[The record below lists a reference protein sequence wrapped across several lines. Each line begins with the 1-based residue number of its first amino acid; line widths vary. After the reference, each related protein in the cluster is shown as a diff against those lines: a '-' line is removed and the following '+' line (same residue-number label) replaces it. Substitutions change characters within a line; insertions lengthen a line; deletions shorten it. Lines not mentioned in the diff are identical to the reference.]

1 MVFLQKLA
9 LPFLLLAAFT
19 THAQRFGGNPPSLK
33 WRQVNNPAAKV
44 IFPRG
49 LDSVA
54 MQVAGIVQ
62 QLNGTTQSS
71 IGALQRPVSI
81 VLHNETTIANAYV
94 GLGPFRSEFYLT
106 PEQNSFALGSL
117 PWYQQLAI
125 HEFRHVQQYNNFNV
139 GLSKVFRVLFGE
151 EGQAL
156 ANSLV
161 IPDWF
166 FEGDAVY
173 NETNVSWQGRGRM
186 PFFFNDYRSLWMA
199 GKNYSWMK
207 LRNGSY
213 RDFVP
218 DHYHLGYM
226 MTAYG
231 REKWGNDFWKKV
243 THDAAAYKGLF
254 YPLQKAVRAHSGE
267 SYQQFRKEAFDY
279 FRSSTAVTAG
289 DERQAGGH
297 FLADEE
303 FPAFLNDSMIV
314 YMKSSYRQRPR
325 FTVRTAGNETKLRV
339 RDISI
344 DNHFSYRN
352 GKIVYASYRP
362 GLRWSWKEYSDLQ
375 LLDVQTGTERT
386 LTNHTRYFSPDIS
399 EDGAQV
405 VAVQVNPDGT
415 NRLQLLDANSGVV
428 TGSIPNPG
436 NLFFTY
442 PKFSPSGKIISAV
455 RSPEGE
461 MSLALSDAVAGTTSY
476 LLPFSRN
483 VIGFPFVQHDT
494 VYFSASYAKY
504 DRLFAYDLQQK
515 KLFQL
520 QHPLLETATG
530 KYAPS
535 ASAGSLLWSDFTVRG
550 YQVRQVSKGDIMW
563 KEIAVPSPGRST
575 TDFGVDSVNKNPA
588 GDFGPFGNG
597 VVATYNKSYR
607 LLNFHSLE
615 PLADDPVYS
624 FSLVGENVLNTLQ
637 SELFFNYNRNERY
650 KQLGFNATYGGL
662 FPYLSGGLTQTFDR
676 RALYHGRR
684 IYWNESEL
692 RGGLSV
698 PLNFSKGRNS
708 TSMRVGADYVFNRPQ
723 FRGAYKDSLGNR
735 SYGYVS
741 SYLVFTNQ
749 IQKARQQIY
758 PRFAQSLTLSLRN
771 AVSNYTANQ
780 FLASAYLY
788 LPGAFATH
796 SLVLNAA
803 FQQRDTLQQRI
814 FSNGLPFSRG
824 YSSENL
830 RRMAKWGANYHF
842 PLLYPDAGFAN
853 IFYLLR
859 VRANLFYDH
868 TYLRDFYRDRRPFK
882 ASLRSAG
889 TEIFFDTRWWNQLP
903 INFGLRY
910 SYLLDRDLFGGSGR
924 NRFEVVLPVNL
935 LGR

>member
-1 MVFLQKLA
+1 MVSFQKL
-9 LPFLLLAAFT
+9 FLFSFLLAALT
-19 THAQRFGGNPPSLK
+19 TQAQRFGGNPPSVK

-62 QLNGTTQSS
+62 RLNLSTQPS
-71 IGALQRPVSI
+71 IGPLHKPVSI
-81 VLHNETTIANAYV
+81 VLHNETTLANAYV
-94 GLGPFRSEFYLT
+94 ALGPFRSEFYLT
-106 PEQNSFALGSL
+106 PEQNSFSLGSL
-117 PWYQQLAI
+117 PWYEQLAI

-139 GLSKVFRVLFGE
+139 GLSKVMRVLFGE

-156 ANSLV
+156 ANSAA

-173 NETNVSWQGRGRM
+173 NETNVSWQGRGRL
-186 PFFFNDYRSLWMA
+186 PAFFNDYRSLWLA
-199 GKNYSWMK
+199 GKDYSWMK

-226 MTAYG
+226 LAAYG

-254 YPLQKAVRAHSGE
+254 YPLQKAVKTHSGE
-267 SYQQFRKEAFDY
+267 SYQQFRREAFDY
-279 FRSSTAVTAG
+279 FKTETGATSI
-289 DERQAGGH
+289 DERSVSRH

-303 FPAFLNDSMIV
+303 FPAFLNDSTIV
-314 YMKSSYRQRPR
+314 YMKSSYRRIPA
-325 FTVRTAGNETKLRV
+325 FTVRTGNKETKLRV
-339 RDISI
+339 RDISL
-344 DNHFSYRN
+344 DNYFSYRN

-362 GLRWSWKEYSDLQ
+362 DLRWTWKEYSDLQ
-375 LLDVQTGTERT
+375 ILDVQTGQERT
-386 LTNHTRYFSPDIS
+386 LTNHTKYFSPDIS
-399 EDGAQV
+399 EDGTLI
-405 VAVQVNPDGT
+405 VAVQVDPDGT
-415 NRLQLLDANSGVV
+415 NRLQLLDANSGSA
-428 TGSIPNPG
+428 TKSFPNPD
-436 NLFFTY
+436 NVFFTY
-442 PKFSPSGKIISAV
+442 PKFWSSGRIISAV
-455 RSPEGE
+455 RNPAGE
-461 MSLALSDAVAGTTSY
+461 MSLALTDAAAGTTRY
-476 LLPFSRN
+476 LLPFTRN

-494 VYFSASYAKY
+494 VYFSASQAKL

-520 QHPLLETATG
+520 QHPLLESVTG

-535 ASAGSLLWSDFTVRG
+535 ANRNRVLWSDFTASG
-550 YQVRQVSKGDIMW
+550 YRIQQAGKGEMDW
-563 KEIAVPSPGRST
+563 KEISLSQLGGTLS
-575 TDFGVDSVNKNPA
+575 DFGIASVNKNPL
-588 GDFGPFGNG
+588 GNQQEADKLS
-597 VVATYNKSYR
+597 VSKYSKSYR
-607 LLNFHSLE
+607 LFNFHSLE

-637 SELFFNYNRNERY
+637 SELFFNYNRNEQY
-650 KQLGFNATYGGL
+650 KQLGFNAVYGGW
-662 FPYLSGGLTQTFDR
+662 FPYVSGGITQTFDR

-692 RGGLSV
+692 SGGLNL
-698 PLNFSKGRNS
+698 PLNLSKGKNS
-708 TSMRVGADYVFNRPQ
+708 TSLNIGSNYVFNRPQ
-723 FRGAYKDSLGNR
+723 FRGMYKDSLGNR

-741 SYLVFTNQ
+741 SFLVFTNQ
-749 IQKARQQIY
+749 VQRARQQIY

-771 AVSNYTANQ
+771 AVSKYTANQ

-788 LPGAFATH
+788 LPGAFINH
-796 SLVLNAA
+796 NLVLNAA

-824 YSSENL
+824 YTAENL
-830 RRMAKWGANYHF
+830 RRMYKWSANYHF
-842 PLLYPDAGFAN
+842 PLFYPDWGFAN
-853 IFYLLR
+853 IVYFLR
-859 VRANLFYDH
+859 VRANLFYDQ
-868 TYLRDFYRDRRPFK
+868 TYLRDFYRTRQPFK

-889 TEIFFDTRWWNQLP
+889 TEVFFDTRWWNQLP
-903 INFGLRY
+903 VNFGFRY
-910 SYLLDRDLFGGSGR
+910 SYLLDRDLFGGAGR
-924 NRFEVVLPVNL
+924 NRYEVVLPVNL